1 MERRDFIAAGAAA
14 AAITPTPAAAPT
26 VPGKDRYM
34 IAEPEQILWTSPDPA
49 NVYSGTPGICRLANG
64 RLVAVHDVRGKV
76 PDGLSKEVSGS
87 FCRILTS
94 DDGGRTWVPRADRK
108 VVHQRPFEAGGKVW
122 VLGHSGD
129 LWIFRSDDGGET
141 WDQGSKLTEG
151 QRWHQS
157 ACNVHYAN
165 GRVWLVMERNTDT
178 SFKGW
183 AVSRLAPVLMDAP
196 VDADLSKRESW
207 RFASELSFKQA
218 VDAVGEPHLVGAPWL
233 SIGRQT
239 PDNKQDVRAMAPM
252 GWLETNVVQ
261 FTDPNHIWY
270 DPTGQTYHL
279 WMRAHTGGVGL
290 AAIAKVTPDGQGN
303 MVTSLETAPSG
314 EPVLY
319 VPCPGG
325 QMRFHVCWDEQ
336 TKLYW
341 LLSTQATDSMCRA
354 DKLPDD
360 RYNLANNERQRMQL
374 SFSTNMMD
382 WRFAGLVAVGETQKC
397 SRHYAAMCI
406 DGDHLRILSRSGDER
421 SKSAHDG
428 NLVTLHT
435 VPNFRELVY

>member
-1 MERRDFIAAGAAA
+1 MERRDFIAAGTAAATVRTAAA
-14 AAITPTPAAAPT
+14 APAA
-26 VPGKDRYM
+26 GKQNRYM
-34 IAEPEQILWTSPDPA
+34 IAEPEQIIWQSPDPA
-49 NVYSGTPGICRLANG
+49 NVYSGTPGICRLASG

-94 DDGGRTWVPRADRK
+94 DDGGRTWLPRADRK
-108 VVHQRPFEAGGKVW
+108 VVHQRPFEAGGRVW

-129 LWIFRSDDGGET
+129 LWIFGSEDGGET
-141 WDQGSKLTEG
+141 WDAGSKLTDG

-157 ACNVHYAN
+157 ACNVHYAD

-178 SFKGW
+178 SFRGW

-196 VDADLSKRESW
+196 IDADLSRPESW
-207 RFASELSFKQA
+207 RFATELSFQQA
-218 VDAVGEPHLVGAPWL
+218 VDAAGPPRLLGAPFL
-233 SIGRQT
+233 SYGRQA
-239 PDNKQDVRAMAPM
+239 PENPKDRRDMAPM

-261 FTDPNHIWY
+261 FTDPRHVWH
-270 DPTGQTYHL
+270 DPRGKTFHL

-290 AAIAKVTPDGQGN
+290 ACIAKVSDDGDGR

-314 EPVLY
+314 EPMLY

-325 QMRFHVCWDEQ
+325 QMRFHVTWDEQ
-336 TKLYW
+336 TRLYW

-354 DKLPDD
+354 DQLPDD
-360 RYNLANNERQRMQL
+360 RYNLPNNERQRLQL
-374 SFSTNMMD
+374 HFSTNMMD

-397 SRHYAAMCI
+397 SRHYAAMCL
-406 DGDHLRILSRSGDER
+406 DGDALRILSRSGDVQ

-428 NLVTLHT
+428 DLVTFHT
-435 VPNFRELVY
+435 VPRFRELVY